1 MSKLR
6 GQAKTLRIHIVLW
19 AAPCPLTLTAIP
31 KSFEEV
37 FMGTM
42 PFLSPNNSIKVQNEK
57 L

>member
-19 AAPCPLTLTAIP
+19 AAPCPLTLSAIP

-42 PFLSPNNSIKVQNEK
+42 PFLSPNQQHQSTE
-57 L
+57 